1 MMDSASMRTHYEW
14 HRIQNYKGAAGT
26 YSGRACGCSLSF
38 GEEGCEQYRTWCSES
53 KSVNHRNHAI
63 IIRSAQKAIQRI
75 TKLIDVVSK
84 KRSCSQRTK
93 IMKRRREYIA
103 SIKLDL
109 NSLTIKFF
117 PVYEF
122 NENSQKRKS
131 EAIQIL
137 ANVILLASRRGRSNG
152 ISDEVLDEAA

>member
-1 MMDSASMRTHYEW
+1 
-14 HRIQNYKGAAGT
+14 
-26 YSGRACGCSLSF
+26 
-38 GEEGCEQYRTWCSES
+38 
-53 KSVNHRNHAI
+53 
-63 IIRSAQKAIQRI
+63 
-75 TKLIDVVSK
+75 
-84 KRSCSQRTK
+84 
-93 IMKRRREYIA
+93 MKRRREYIA

-109 NSLTIKFF
+109 NSLMIKFF